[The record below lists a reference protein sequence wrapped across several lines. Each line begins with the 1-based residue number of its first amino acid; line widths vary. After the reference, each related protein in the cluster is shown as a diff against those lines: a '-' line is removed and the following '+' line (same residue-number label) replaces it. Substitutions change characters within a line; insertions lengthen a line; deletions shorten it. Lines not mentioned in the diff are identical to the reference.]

1 VWFKWVS
8 AHFLFIQ
15 GGKMASNNEILKEA
29 VLNLI
34 ESPLQ
39 TEGCEIAELV
49 VSQYKEGATVRVF
62 VYSEGGVNLERCRSL
77 SNTVGDILDGTD
89 LFESGYTLEVS
100 SPGLE
105 RPLQRAIDFKY
116 RIGEM
121 VSIQFAEARKASV
134 KARIVAVNDGEVF
147 FENESGPFTESL
159 ANIERAKIVY

>member
-1 VWFKWVS
+1 
-8 AHFLFIQ
+8 
-15 GGKMASNNEILKEA
+15 MASNNELMKEA

-34 ESPLQ
+34 EKPVQ
-39 TEGCEIAELV
+39 TEGCDIAELV
-49 VSQYKEGATVRVF
+49 ISQHRKSATVRVY
-62 VYSEGGVNLERCRSL
+62 VYCDGGVTLEKCRNLSSTL
-77 SNTVGDILDGTD
+77 GNVLDGTD

-100 SPGLE
+100 SPGLD

-134 KARIVAVNDGEVF
+134 KAKIVAVNDSEVV
-147 FENESGPFTESL
+147 FENETGPFTESL